1 MVIFIILDTVKL
13 QTKNINKI
21 SNDRTNNP
29 FNDRSDNLIEH
40 NIKSQSQNQDRNYF
54 MNHLTSE
61 ENKEIKT
68 STEEIEH
75 SDNSNLS
82 NFY

>member
-1 MVIFIILDTVKL
+1 MN
-13 QTKNINKI
+13 KN

-29 FNDRSDNLIEH
+29 FNDRSDNLIES
-40 NIKSQSQNQDRNYF
+40 NIKSQSQTQNQDHSYF
-54 MNHLTSE
+54 MNHLSSE
-61 ENKEIKT
+61 ENQELKSSI
-68 STEEIEH
+68 EEIEH

>member
-1 MVIFIILDTVKL
+1 MN
-13 QTKNINKI
+13 KN

-29 FNDRSDNLIEH
+29 LNDRSDNLIEH
-40 NIKSQSQNQDRNYF
+40 NIKSQDHNYF
-54 MNHLTSE
+54 MNHLTTE
-61 ENKEIKT
+61 ENKELKT
-68 STEEIEH
+68 SIEEIEH